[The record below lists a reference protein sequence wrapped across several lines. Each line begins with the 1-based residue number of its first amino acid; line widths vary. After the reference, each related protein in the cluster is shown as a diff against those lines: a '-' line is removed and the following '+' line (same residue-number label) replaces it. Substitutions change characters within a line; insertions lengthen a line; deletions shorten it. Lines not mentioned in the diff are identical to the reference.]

1 MDNLSIMAIFS
12 IATGALSLICLFI
25 LHFVSP
31 EFKPSWR
38 MVSEYALG
46 KHKWI
51 LTSMFVCWALS
62 NICLAI
68 FLLNIVSGTWANIAA
83 LLIII
88 SGIGAFMGGLFDVK
102 HKLHGLA
109 FALGIPTFPIGALI
123 VAYHLSNH
131 SSWLS
136 HKNLILASAHGIWVS
151 VVLMGVSMG
160 ILFSGLK
167 KAGIPFGPNQEP
179 LNEIPKTVI
188 GINGYANRL
197 LILIYLAFNITI
209 SIIYLNN

>member
-1 MDNLSIMAIFS
+1 MDNVSILAILS
-12 IATGALSLICLFI
+12 IATGAISLISLII

-62 NICLAI
+62 SICLAI
-68 FLLNIVSGTWANIAA
+68 FLINIVSGFWANIAA

-123 VAYHLSNH
+123 VAYHLSDQ
-131 SSWLS
+131 SSWFP
-136 HKNLILASAHGIWVS
+136 HTNLILASAHSIWIS
-151 VVLMGVSMG
+151 VILMGITMG

-167 KAGIPFGPNQEP
+167 KAGIPFGPDQEP
-179 LNEIPKTVI
+179 LNEIPKSVI
-188 GINGYANRL
+188 AINGYANRL
-197 LILIYLAFNITI
+197 LIFIYLAFNIII
-209 SIIYLNN
+209 SVLYLKN

>member
-1 MDNLSIMAIFS
+1 MDNVSILAILS
-12 IATGALSLICLFI
+12 IATGILSLISLI
-25 LHFVSP
+25 ALHFTSP
-31 EFKPSWR
+31 ELKPSWR

-51 LTSMFVCWALS
+51 LTSMFVCWAIS
-62 NICLAI
+62 SICLAI
-68 FLLNIVSGTWANIAA
+68 FLMNIVSGTWANIAV
-83 LLIII
+83 LLIIV

-123 VAYHLSNH
+123 VAYHLSNQ
-131 SSWLS
+131 SSWFS
-136 HKNLILASAHGIWVS
+136 HKSLLLASAHSIWIS
-151 VVLMGVSMG
+151 VILMGITMG

-167 KAGIPFGPNQEP
+167 KAGIPFGPNQKP

-197 LILIYLAFNITI
+197 LIFIYLAFNIII